1 MHKIFTHCPVQ
12 KNTLLLKMPRNG
24 FFFLNFFKGG
34 HISLEQ
40 SSYMRV
46 FRNALSHEKWKEKY
60 MQTCTYVYE

>member
-1 MHKIFTHCPVQ
+1 MHKIFTHCRVP
-12 KNTLLLKMPRNG
+12 KNTLLLKMPRNV
-24 FFFLNFFKGG
+24 FLIFYKGG